1 MSKKSERIAII
12 GAGDAC
18 KRFIKTIQSSKEL
31 SSQYSVV
38 YIFDDNFLLY
48 AMKFYENPQCLS
60 ESDFNN
66 DLKILKYVKRLLNRY
81 ERTQVL
87 KERLMLNHL
96 IMLGNVFPV
105 KVLVRILF
113 LKIPV
118 QYWSELKTFLI
129 FLNYMP
135 EKIESIN
142 GRSII
147 SSDIQINLDIA
158 NKLREI

>member
-1 MSKKSERIAII
+1 MGVPRGWACPPSRRLPFEA
-12 GAGDAC
+12 AGLE
-18 KRFIKTIQSSKEL
+18 KGIQKEKTL
-31 SSQYSVV
+31 
-38 YIFDDNFLLY
+38 
-48 AMKFYENPQCLS
+48 
-60 ESDFNN
+60 NN

>member
-1 MSKKSERIAII
+1 MFE
-12 GAGDAC
+12 D
-18 KRFIKTIQSSKEL
+18 L
-31 SSQYSVV
+31 N
-38 YIFDDNFLLY
+38 DDNFLLY

-142 GRSII
+142 GRNII

>member
-1 MSKKSERIAII
+1 MFE
-12 GAGDAC
+12 D
-18 KRFIKTIQSSKEL
+18 L
-31 SSQYSVV
+31 N
-38 YIFDDNFLLY
+38 DDNFLLY

-81 ERTQVL
+81 ERTRVL

-113 LKIPV
+113 LNIPV

-142 GRSII
+142 GRNII

>member
-1 MSKKSERIAII
+1 MYISKNLLNY
-12 GAGDAC
+12 GLD
-18 KRFIKTIQSSKEL
+18 L
-31 SSQYSVV
+31 N
-38 YIFDDNFLLY
+38 DDNFLLY

-96 IMLGNVFPV
+96 IMLGNVFPF

>member
-1 MSKKSERIAII
+1 MFE
-12 GAGDAC
+12 D
-18 KRFIKTIQSSKEL
+18 L
-31 SSQYSVV
+31 N
-38 YIFDDNFLLY
+38 DDNFLLY

-81 ERTQVL
+81 ERTRVL

-129 FLNYMP
+129 FLNYLP
-135 EKIESIN
+135 QGGYNELPLDTT
-142 GRSII
+142 II
-147 SSDIQINLDIA
+147 DKLMNL
-158 NKLREI
+158 

>member
-1 MSKKSERIAII
+1 MFE
-12 GAGDAC
+12 D
-18 KRFIKTIQSSKEL
+18 L
-31 SSQYSVV
+31 N
-38 YIFDDNFLLY
+38 DDNFLLY

-81 ERTQVL
+81 ERTRVL

-142 GRSII
+142 GRNII